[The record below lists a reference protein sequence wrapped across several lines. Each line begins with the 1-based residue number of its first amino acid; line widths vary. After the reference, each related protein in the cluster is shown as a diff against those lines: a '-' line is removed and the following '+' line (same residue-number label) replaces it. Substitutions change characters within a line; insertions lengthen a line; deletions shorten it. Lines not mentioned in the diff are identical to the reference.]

1 MPLFITVH
9 VIWLVILFHYILYI
23 LRQFSVLRGLNS
35 LTQIPHRDVLVWG
48 IKFRW
53 DKELQDK
60 ERRETCKHEE
70 RQSKEEEKLGGSI
83 RNLEKKID
91 CVGKKPGEDIESPII
106 D

>member
-1 MPLFITVH
+1 M
-9 VIWLVILFHYILYI
+9 
-23 LRQFSVLRGLNS
+23 RQFSILRGLNS

-60 ERRETCKHEE
+60 EKRETCKHEE
-70 RQSKEEEKLGGSI
+70 RQSKKEEKLRGSI
-83 RNLEKKID
+83 KNLEKNID
-91 CVGKKPGEDIESPII
+91 CVGNKTGEDIESPIL